1 MCHPGTARKINIAIR
16 KSLLMMN
23 HCATVSTVVWNL
35 ESPANHA
42 SGTARP
48 TANGL
53 DRGRRALSE
62 MGRRHRI
69 STTMEGKG
77 EAGAQ
82 SRGAK
87 EHTGGGP
94 DRLATRYLGLALTT
108 LEGDRRRASTES
120 ATGDPIESIDRPGGG
135 PDRLVTRYLG
145 LTLIPL
151 EGDRRRAS
159 TESAT
164 GDPIEAIDRPWLP
177 RR

>member
-1 MCHPGTARKINIAIR
+1 
-16 KSLLMMN
+16 MN
-23 HCATVSTVVWNL
+23 RCATVSIVVWNL
-35 ESPANHA
+35 ESLANYT

-48 TANGL
+48 AANEL

-69 STTMEGKG
+69 LTTMEGKG

-87 EHTGGGP
+87 EHTGGGS

-108 LEGDRRRASTES
+108 LENYRRRASTES
-120 ATGDPIESIDRPGGG
+120 ATGDPIEAINRPGGG

-145 LTLIPL
+145 LTLTPL
-151 EGDRRRAS
+151 EGDRRRAT
-159 TESAT
+159 TESA
-164 GDPIEAIDRPWLP
+164 DPIEAIDRPWLP

>member
-1 MCHPGTARKINIAIR
+1 
-16 KSLLMMN
+16 
-23 HCATVSTVVWNL
+23 
-35 ESPANHA
+35 
-42 SGTARP
+42 
-48 TANGL
+48 
-53 DRGRRALSE
+53 
-62 MGRRHRI
+62 MGRQYRI
-69 STTMEGKG
+69 STIMEGKG

-82 SRGAK
+82 ARGAK

-94 DRLATRYLGLALTT
+94 DRLATNYLGLALIT
-108 LEGDRRRASTES
+108 LEGNRRRASTES

-145 LTLIPL
+145 LTLTPL